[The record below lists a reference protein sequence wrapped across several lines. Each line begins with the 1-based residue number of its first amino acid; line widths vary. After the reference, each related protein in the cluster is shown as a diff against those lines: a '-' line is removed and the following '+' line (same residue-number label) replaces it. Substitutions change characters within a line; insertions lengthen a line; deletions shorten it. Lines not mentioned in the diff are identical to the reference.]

1 MSGTSL
7 CALAALQ
14 VGQGKGPGQVDI
26 HTSNKIHP
34 NWKEWNGAVKAGGCT
49 VEPTNLG
56 YNKGVLYLS
65 FLNKILSED
74 MLLYVLIA
82 LNYQFTCSE
91 SNSTHWDECTAP
103 SVPKHFYKL
112 FYI

>member
-1 MSGTSL
+1 MRKLGTYHRICIPL
-7 CALAALQ
+7 
-14 VGQGKGPGQVDI
+14 GT
-26 HTSNKIHP
+26 HTGSFSSKTHP
-34 NWKEWNGAVKAGGCT
+34 NWKEWNGAIKAGGCT
-49 VEPTNLG
+49 AEPTNLG

-74 MLLYVLIA
+74 MLLYVLIT

-91 SNSTHWDECTAP
+91 SNSTYWDECTAP